1 VVTDDVGT
9 DIRVPAGRLRTL
21 LAVLLLRA
29 NQPVPLDEIVDVLW
43 DGVPPAAAARTVRV
57 YVTRLRQ
64 VLGPNAG
71 TRVVTCSR
79 GYLCQ
84 VDEDELDLLRLETLC
99 REARS
104 ASRERCWS
112 RAIDLLTEA
121 LGQWRGAPLA
131 DIPSELLRAKE
142 CPRLNHLRQ
151 QAIEDTI
158 DARMNLR
165 QHQQL
170 IPQLRELTDDQPL
183 REHLHAQLM
192 RALAR
197 SGRRAEALDAYRRAH
212 RTLADQLG
220 IQPGPELRELHQRI
234 LAGDEEQ
241 PHAGDPASSS
251 WPVRTSG
258 QAPVGAGQ
266 VARRTTWSGF
276 VVPRQLPAATGHF
289 TGRQAELDTL
299 VDLLASADRA
309 EETVVISAI
318 DGMAG
323 VGKTALAVHWA
334 QLHAAAFPDGQLYID
349 LRGYTHG

>member
-1 VVTDDVGT
+1 
-9 DIRVPAGRLRTL
+9 
-21 LAVLLLRA
+21 
-29 NQPVPLDEIVDVLW
+29 
-43 DGVPPAAAARTVRV
+43 
-57 YVTRLRQ
+57 
-64 VLGPNAG
+64 
-71 TRVVTCSR
+71 
-79 GYLCQ
+79 
-84 VDEDELDLLRLETLC
+84 
-99 REARS
+99 
-104 ASRERCWS
+104 
-112 RAIDLLTEA
+112 
-121 LGQWRGAPLA
+121 
-131 DIPSELLRAKE
+131 
-142 CPRLNHLRQ
+142 
-151 QAIEDTI
+151 
-158 DARMNLR
+158 
-165 QHQQL
+165 
-170 IPQLRELTDDQPL
+170 
-183 REHLHAQLM
+183 M

-323 VGKTALAVHWA
+323 VDKTALAVHWA

-349 LRGYTHG
+349 LRGYTHGQRPRTPDEALTWLLRALGVPAEQVPADDEQAVALEGLGACHLVNGDVDAAGSQLRRALEIYQRLGMTASACRVQRSLTGLTLPSSPGAVTIRR